1 MKFRAMTSYLLA
13 VLFSLSSLQAHAEQ
27 ESATLTRT
35 ATSGVKLETQLSKD
49 IYKSVPYQDNYEEQE
64 AYQADEDYTVDVP
77 YQAEETYYVDI
88 PYQDTETYTEQVPY
102 QETESYLDTETYYDN
117 EYRCHNETEYEREC
131 KTERM
136 CTRKP
141 GDDVC
146 QMVEECGTNIH
157 GERICKTRKVC
168 NRGADSEDCQNHD
181 VCSNVPHSRE
191 KCGYEQVA
199 KTRSVTKYRTV
210 TRYRNET
217 RTRTVTKYRQ
227 EARTRTVTKYRQETR
242 TRTVTKY
249 RTVTKCCVT
258 RYREEFDHTWNL
270 DMQVLFP
277 SQASLL
283 PAEKEQFKLDLGGTE
298 DKPEVTLNVIDSIYG
313 YKLARKDI
321 KTASGVIELQLA
333 PKYNQQTLG
342 EKLLE
347 KVELTGDNEDSLNEL
362 ILNDKGIVPRVT
374 TVYNYRILDVQTKQ
388 AVLEGT
394 VSSEKATGKSI
405 IVKLAQ
411 GLPSDSDYVVQI
423 SATRSGIVL
432 EKSFSFSVTK
442 EVQFTRWD
450 AENFGAKTLLGLAVL
465 EQKDKTL
472 LTFTDEGAHPK
483 LTTQYKV
490 SVATKAGKELASQI
504 LNASEVLDANKK
516 ASITLDAKAMDAQED
531 LVVNLAVQRTGK
543 RLEKPV
549 QFQLSAERV
558 FLKLEDLKD
567 KKKVSALGIQGRQA
581 RATLVFQDQIMDS
594 SKVKTEYKLTITRM
608 GGFLGL
614 QKKVM
619 ANLTFGQEKLQAQGS
634 NFSQLL
640 SSLGIST
647 SNLNEYMSSG
657 DKIYLDMTINR
668 KNVADKKILGTV
680 KKSVELKIQ

>member
-1 MKFRAMTSYLLA
+1 MKLKGISSYLLA
-13 VLFSLSSLQAHAEQ
+13 VLFSLSSLQAHADQ

-35 ATSGVKLETQLSKD
+35 ATSGGKLETQLSKD
-49 IYKSVPYQDNYEEQE
+49 IYRSVPYQDNYEEQE
-64 AYQADEDYTVDVP
+64 AYQAEEEYTVDVP
-77 YQAEETYYVDI
+77 YQTEETYYVDI

-102 QETESYLDTETYYDN
+102 DETESYQETETYYDN

-136 CTRKP
+136 CSRRP

-146 QMVEECGTNIH
+146 QMVEECGTNIN

-168 NRGADSEDCQNHD
+168 TRGPDSEDCQNRD
-181 VCSNVPHSRE
+181 VCNNVPHSRE

-258 RYREEFDHTWNL
+258 RYKEEFDHTWNL
-270 DMQVLFP
+270 NMQVIFP
-277 SQASLL
+277 AQASLL
-283 PAEKEQFKLDLGGTE
+283 PNEKEEFEVNLAGTE
-298 DKPEVTLNVIDSIYG
+298 DKPDVTLSVENSIYG
-313 YKLARKDI
+313 YKTGRKDI
-321 KTASGVIELQLA
+321 KAASGVIELQLA

-342 EKLLE
+342 EKLLD

-374 TVYNYRILDVQTKQ
+374 TVYNYRILDTQSKQ
-388 AVLEGT
+388 AVAEGS

-405 IVKLAQ
+405 VVKLAQ
-411 GLPSDSDYVVQI
+411 GLPSDSDYVIQI

-432 EKSFSFSVTK
+432 EKSFSFSITK

-450 AENFGAKTLLGLAVL
+450 GENFGAKTLKGIAVV

-472 LTFTDEGAHPK
+472 LTFVDEGSHPK
-483 LTTQYKV
+483 LVTQYKV
-490 SVATKAGKELASQI
+490 SVTSKDGKELSSQI
-504 LNASEVLDANKK
+504 LNASDVLDANKK
-516 ASITLDAKAMDAQED
+516 ASIVLDAKVMDMQED
-531 LVVNLAVQRTGK
+531 LVVNLAVQRSGK

-567 KKKVSALGIQGRQA
+567 KKKVSGLGIQGRQSN
-581 RATLVFQDQIMDS
+581 ATLVFQDQIKDS

-619 ANLTFGQEKLQAQGS
+619 ANLTFGQDKLTVQGAS
-634 NFSQLL
+634 MSQLL
-640 SSLGIST
+640 TSLGISSGT
-647 SNLNEYMSSG
+647 LNEYMSSN
-657 DKIYLDMTINR
+657 DKIFLDMTINR
-668 KNVADKKILGTV
+668 KNVADKKVLATI
-680 KKSVELKIQ
+680 KKSVELRIQ